1 MKSVTA
7 LKGVSY

>member
-7 LKGVSY
+7 RNVR